1 MGKVVI
7 INVNMEKLV
16 LLIAL
21 KKNKMLQF
29 PKRRRML
36 HISNKKNRKKWIFLA
51 VFEGQML
58 KY

>member
-7 INVNMEKLV
+7 INVNMEKIV

-29 PKRRRML
+29 PKRRTML
-36 HISNKKNRKKWIFLA
+36 HISNKKTAKNEYFLR
-51 VFEGQML
+51 FL
-58 KY
+58 KVKC

>member
-21 KKNKMLQF
+21 KKNKMLHF
-29 PKRRRML
+29 PERRR
-36 HISNKKNRKKWIFLA
+36 IPQA
-51 VFEGQML
+51 
-58 KY
+58 